1 MTIIDPPIKDN
12 SSLYKDKL
20 YKSNI
25 VEFSDSN
32 SVINDK
38 DNSETTTYVDE
49 ESIDPYSIK
58 VNSIILTSIFK
69 TYLTDRLVE

>member
-20 YKSNI
+20 CISN
-25 VEFSDSN
+25 VAEFNDSN

-38 DNSETTTYVDE
+38 NNSETTTYVDD
-49 ESIDPYSIK
+49 ESIDPFSIK
-58 VNSIILTSIFK
+58 VNSII
-69 TYLTDRLVE
+69 